1 MRRVCSGYHAA
12 QYAAGSPQPFS
23 LALALALDLAAAA
36 TPLAQGHMAG
46 ALAVAIAA
54 CTLGG
59 GKWEAP
65 GALAMC
71 LLRALVLP
79 VLTCTVA
86 DLARQTR
93 CYCAV
98 SLKRGLS
105 ALKAHPNG
113 TGQPQEG
120 R

>member
-1 MRRVCSGYHAA
+1 MRRVCSGYHSA
-12 QYAAGSPQPFS
+12 QYASWKPFS
-23 LALALALDLAAAA
+23 PSALLALALDLAAAA

-54 CTLGG
+54 CSLGG

-71 LLRALVLP
+71 LLRALG
-79 VLTCTVA
+79 A
-86 DLARQTR
+86 AGFDM
-93 CYCAV
+93 
-98 SLKRGLS
+98 
-105 ALKAHPNG
+105 NG
-113 TGQPQEG
+113 